1 MNLLTF
7 LSMVTDDTRIVLW
20 DAYIQEEIGSYSDCN
35 EISISEASKYE
46 VVFFKADAEN
56 IITIFLK

>member
-35 EISISEASKYE
+35 EISISEARQN
-46 VVFFKADAEN
+46 VVVLYKSYAEN
-56 IITIFLK
+56 AITIFLK